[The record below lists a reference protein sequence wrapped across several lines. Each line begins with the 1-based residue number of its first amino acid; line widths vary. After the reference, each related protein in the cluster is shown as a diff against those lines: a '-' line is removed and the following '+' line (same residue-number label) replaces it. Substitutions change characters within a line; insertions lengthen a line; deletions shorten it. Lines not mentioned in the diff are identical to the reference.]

1 MYILVLNVGSSSVKA
16 ALFKGDKEHPH
27 AFLKPLW
34 KGALSKHDKNTLRS
48 KINVQD
54 KVEERV
60 LEVSTL
66 TEGLIPLL
74 ESIWKGKLA
83 LLTDPSQIN
92 RIGHRIVHGGEIFV
106 QPTVITPY
114 VKNCLKELSSMAP
127 LHNPPGL
134 LGIEAAEGLFPAS
147 LQIAVFDTAFHQT
160 MNEVAFTYPGPYEW
174 KEKGIRRYGFHGISH
189 AYCAKKALEI
199 LPPIAS
205 ASKMICCHLGNG
217 CSLTAIHEGKSV
229 MNSMGFTPL
238 EGLMM
243 GTRCGSIDPGILLY
257 LMRHEKVDV
266 DALDGILNRESG
278 LKGISEESSDM
289 QWIIAQKETMYRAK
303 LAFDLF
309 VQSLKMHIGAM
320 SALLEGLDV
329 LIFTAGIGENAQEVR
344 AETCKGLSYLGVHLD
359 MEANHRCIPDQDI
372 SKKNSS
378 VRILVIHT
386 QEEMAIAHACLSIRD

>member
-16 ALFKGDKEHPH
+16 ALFKGESV
-27 AFLKPLW
+27 FLKPLW
-34 KGALSKHDKNTLRS
+34 KGTLSKHDKNTFRS
-48 KINVQD
+48 KVTAKG
-54 KVEERV
+54 KVEEQV
-60 LEVSTL
+60 LTIATL
-66 TEGLIPLL
+66 AEGLVPLL
-74 ESIWKGKLA
+74 ESIWKGKMA
-83 LLTDPSQIN
+83 LLKDPSQIN
-92 RIGHRIVHGGEIFV
+92 RVGHRIVHGGETFV
-106 QPTVITPY
+106 QPTVITSH
-114 VKNCLKELSSMAP
+114 VKNRIKELSSIAP

-134 LGIEAAEGLFPAS
+134 LGIETAESLFPNS

-160 MNEVAFTYPGPYEW
+160 MNEVAFTYPGPYAW

-189 AYCAKKALEI
+189 AYCAKKAIEI
-199 LPPIAS
+199 VPPLVS
-205 ASKMICCHLGNG
+205 TNKMICCHLGNG
-217 CSLTAIHEGKSV
+217 CSITGIHEGKSV

-266 DALDGILNRESG
+266 NSLDTILNQESG

-289 QWIIAQKETMYRAK
+289 QWIIAQKETMHRAK

-309 VQSLKMHIGAM
+309 VLSLKMHIGAM
-320 SALLEGLDV
+320 SAVLEGMDV
-329 LIFTAGIGENAQEVR
+329 LIFTAGIGENAVEVR
-344 AETCKGLSYLGVHLD
+344 AEVCKGLSYLGVHLD
-359 MEANHRCIPDQDI
+359 EEANLRCIPDQDI

-386 QEEMAIAHACLSIRD
+386 QEELAIAQACLSVRD